1 MIVIGLTGSI
11 GMGKS
16 GAAREFRRL
25 GVPVHDADAT
35 VHRLMARDG
44 AAFPALERAFPQA
57 VDNGQIDRS
66 LLAQLVFND
75 PEALFRLE
83 AIVHPLVRQEERKFL
98 HWCLR
103 RRCPAAVLDIP
114 LLFETGAESRCDIV
128 ITMTAPAFL
137 QKQRVLRRRGM
148 SEERFKAIL
157 ARQMPDYEKRRR
169 SDFVVS
175 TGNGYR
181 FSRDCLITIL
191 ERVTVDA

>member
-16 GAAREFRRL
+16 GASREFRRL

-35 VHRLMARDG
+35 VHRLMERDG
-44 AAFPALERAFPQA
+44 AAVPALECAFPQA
-57 VDNGQIDRS
+57 VRNRQIDRGI
-66 LLAQLVFND
+66 LAKLVFDD
-75 PEALFRLE
+75 PEALKKLE
-83 AIVHPLVRQEERKFL
+83 TIVHPLVRHEERKFL
-98 HWCLR
+98 QWCIR

-114 LLFETGAESRCDIV
+114 LLFETGADSRCDIV

-137 QKQRVLRRRGM
+137 QKQRVLRRCGM
-148 SEERFKAIL
+148 TVERFRTIL
-157 ARQMPDYEKRRR
+157 SRQMPDYEKRRQ

-191 ERVTVDA
+191 ESVTVDA